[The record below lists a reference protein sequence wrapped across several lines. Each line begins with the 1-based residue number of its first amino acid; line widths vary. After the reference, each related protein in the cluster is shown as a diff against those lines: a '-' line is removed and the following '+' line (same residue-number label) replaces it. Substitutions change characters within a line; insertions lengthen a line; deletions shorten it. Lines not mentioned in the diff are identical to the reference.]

1 METENKEKMEFKN
14 MGINVI
20 PERLK
25 EKINTHLEKLGKPQ
39 HLGLLTLLILQR

>member
-25 EKINTHLEKLGKPQ
+25 EKINTHLEKLGKPKKFD
-39 HLGLLTLLILQR
+39 IPAKNNEE